1 MFGSGFECL
10 ERFHDATTSLTSMMA
25 PRIPSNS
32 LNRASGTTAR
42 NKRYYRASGTTAR
55 NKRYYRCNGTTA
67 RNKRY
72 YRLSRV
78 STIIAFVQLRL
89 PDHCNLQLPPIFH
102 KFVNAKD
109 HALLRSPSSSS
120 TRPIAIFPASSISI
134 DPRQRHRAFLRLHQ
148 LPHRPQN
155 NLSGTTAACWR
166 GTTVRAALPPGR
178 KRHYRSSSY
187 FWPPSPSFANFVQF

>member
-55 NKRYYRCNGTTA
+55 NKRYYRASGTTARNKRYYRCNGTTA
-67 RNKRY
+67 RDKRY

-148 LPHRPQN
+148 LPH
-155 NLSGTTAACWR
+155 
-166 GTTVRAALPPGR
+166 
-178 KRHYRSSSY
+178 
-187 FWPPSPSFANFVQF
+187 